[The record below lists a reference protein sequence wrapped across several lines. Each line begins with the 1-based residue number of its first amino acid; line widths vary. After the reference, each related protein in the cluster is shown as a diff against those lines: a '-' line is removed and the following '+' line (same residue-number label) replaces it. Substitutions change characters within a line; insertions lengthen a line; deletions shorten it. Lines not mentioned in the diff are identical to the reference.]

1 MKIFRT
7 LLRAVLA
14 AGLLAACTPEE
25 LLQEEL
31 LETPSGEYTASLFEK
46 GHVRIYVDP
55 ATAVK
60 IEETGKPE
68 ALITTKAASV
78 LGQVRMER
86 TFPYA
91 GEFEKRTK
99 EAGLDRWYEV
109 WFDEEAPLT
118 KAGLSL
124 EQIPGILEVEYRP
137 ITRKA
142 YDETVTYLSEAPK
155 AAPAGFP
162 FDDPSFDKQWD
173 LYNDGAASGKEAGC
187 DINVLPVW
195 KDYTTGRSDVIVCV
209 VDGGIDCDHEDLATN
224 LWNDPNRPSV
234 HGYNFMDNSV
244 NIIKSQHGT
253 HVAGTIAAVN
263 NNGKGICGIAGGDYA
278 NGVPGVRLMSAQIFK
293 DGEKGSGN
301 GARAIKWGAD
311 HGAVISQNSWGYEE
325 IDYVPNSDRMAI
337 DYFNTYAGMD
347 ANGNQVGP
355 MAGGLVVFAAGNE
368 NIDFGAPAYYEG
380 ALAVGSI
387 GADFFRAYYSCYGDW
402 VDVAAPGGDYQKG
415 YQILSTLPDN
425 KYGLMQGTSMACPHV
440 SGVAALIVSYCGGDG
455 FTRDMLWNRIVNTAK
470 DISSKNRNF
479 PVGGLVDVTSAIL
492 AEGSIPPDPVTD
504 FQAELQNADFIRFSL
519 TVPHDEDNNKA
530 NGINIYYSTEPFSE
544 TTLIPYKKF
553 PVDESL
559 QAGDLMVDILQGLQ
573 FETTYYL
580 ACEAYD
586 LIGNR
591 SDLSNTVIVKTGKN
605 HAPTVS
611 TDDPMRFTLKSHETR
626 WLSFS
631 YSEPDGHGVH
641 AKLDKG
647 SPADSL
653 QPLLNLTQKIEVNAL
668 RTEPG
673 TYEATL
679 HVFDDY
685 EMETTLSYTYTIQP
699 NHAPKTV
706 GQIEDLVFGTKNEV
720 LTVDLSEVFNDE
732 DQEILQYT
740 TTSSDN
746 DILNLHVRE
755 GILYVTA
762 LRYGYGTG
770 SITATD
776 ARGESTGVSF
786 QTLARD
792 GSKAVDIYPN
802 TITDGKLYI
811 RTANDQSVNA
821 KVTSEAGTV
830 VLEKTLTATPFSPAI
845 LDLSTLGGGPYAV
858 EVTVG
863 SETFTQNIVK
873 L

>member
-1 MKIFRT
+1 
-7 LLRAVLA
+7 
-14 AGLLAACTPEE
+14 
-25 LLQEEL
+25 
-31 LETPSGEYTASLFEK
+31 
-46 GHVRIYVDP
+46 
-55 ATAVK
+55 
-60 IEETGKPE
+60 
-68 ALITTKAASV
+68 
-78 LGQVRMER
+78 
-86 TFPYA
+86 
-91 GEFEKRTK
+91 
-99 EAGLDRWYEV
+99 
-109 WFDEEAPLT
+109 
-118 KAGLSL
+118 
-124 EQIPGILEVEYRP
+124 
-137 ITRKA
+137 
-142 YDETVTYLSEAPK
+142 
-155 AAPAGFP
+155 
-162 FDDPSFDKQWD
+162 
-173 LYNDGAASGKEAGC
+173 
-187 DINVLPVW
+187 
-195 KDYTTGRSDVIVCV
+195 
-209 VDGGIDCDHEDLATN
+209 
-224 LWNDPNRPSV
+224 
-234 HGYNFMDNSV
+234 
-244 NIIKSQHGT
+244 
-253 HVAGTIAAVN
+253 
-263 NNGKGICGIAGGDYA
+263 
-278 NGVPGVRLMSAQIFK
+278 
-293 DGEKGSGN
+293 
-301 GARAIKWGAD
+301 
-311 HGAVISQNSWGYEE
+311 
-325 IDYVPNSDRMAI
+325 
-337 DYFNTYAGMD
+337 
-347 ANGNQVGP
+347 
-355 MAGGLVVFAAGNE
+355 
-368 NIDFGAPAYYEG
+368 
-380 ALAVGSI
+380 
-387 GADFFRAYYSCYGDW
+387 
-402 VDVAAPGGDYQKG
+402 
-415 YQILSTLPDN
+415 
-425 KYGLMQGTSMACPHV
+425 MQGTSMACPHV
-440 SGVAALIVSYCGGDG
+440 SGVAALIVSYCGGEG

-479 PVGGLVDVTSAIL
+479 PVGGLVDVTAAIL

-611 TDDPMRFTLKSHETR
+611 TDDPLRFTLKSHETR

-792 GSKAVDIYPN
+792 GSKAVDIYPT

>member
-1 MKIFRT
+1 
-7 LLRAVLA
+7 
-14 AGLLAACTPEE
+14 
-25 LLQEEL
+25 
-31 LETPSGEYTASLFEK
+31 
-46 GHVRIYVDP
+46 
-55 ATAVK
+55 
-60 IEETGKPE
+60 
-68 ALITTKAASV
+68 
-78 LGQVRMER
+78 
-86 TFPYA
+86 
-91 GEFEKRTK
+91 
-99 EAGLDRWYEV
+99 
-109 WFDEEAPLT
+109 
-118 KAGLSL
+118 
-124 EQIPGILEVEYRP
+124 
-137 ITRKA
+137 
-142 YDETVTYLSEAPK
+142 
-155 AAPAGFP
+155 
-162 FDDPSFDKQWD
+162 
-173 LYNDGAASGKEAGC
+173 
-187 DINVLPVW
+187 
-195 KDYTTGRSDVIVCV
+195 
-209 VDGGIDCDHEDLATN
+209 
-224 LWNDPNRPSV
+224 
-234 HGYNFMDNSV
+234 MDNSV

-311 HGAVISQNSWGYEE
+311 HGAVISQNSWGYDE

-415 YQILSTLPDN
+415 YQIYSTLPDN

-479 PVGGLVDVTSAIL
+479 PVGGLVDVTAAIL

-720 LTVDLSEVFNDE
+720 LTVDLSEVFSDE

-792 GSKAVDIYPN
+792 GSKAVDIYPT